1 MAKDDPSTVTSH
13 QVYFSL
19 YQQLVGDDDQEHF
32 SELFSRTST

>member
-1 MAKDDPSTVTSH
+1 MDFVNIAKDDKTTITSY

-32 SELFSRTST
+32 SELF